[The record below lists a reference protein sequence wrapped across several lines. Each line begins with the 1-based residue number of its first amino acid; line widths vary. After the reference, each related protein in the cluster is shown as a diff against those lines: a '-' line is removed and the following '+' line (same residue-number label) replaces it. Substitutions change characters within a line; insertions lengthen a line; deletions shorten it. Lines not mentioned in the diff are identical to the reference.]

1 MAHQGSPQ
9 LVSLVDPYVY
19 QTIQKLIGSRFVVQ
33 TVKEI
38 VRGKLKEVNPDHII
52 IEGSG
57 GSAFLVRIG
66 QIVSV
71 MPDYS
76 ERV

>member
-33 TVKEI
+33 TVKDI

-57 GSAFLVRIG
+57 DSAFLVRIG